1 MEIDNNS
8 IGSSDSGEYARFERI
23 TLSSEN
29 LYESENKRLSER
41 RSAVKPFVPRKT
53 SINDNMFNDYN
64 EVEIKH
70 NRCLYKLFCCFK

>member
-1 MEIDNNS
+1 MEIDNDS
-8 IGSSDSGEYARFERI
+8 IGSSDSGEYAKFERI

-53 SINDNMFNDYN
+53 SINETILQED
-64 EVEIKH
+64 EVKIKH
-70 NRCLYKLFCCFK
+70 KNWFNKLFCCFK

>member
-1 MEIDNNS
+1 MEIDDNS

-23 TLSSEN
+23 TLNSESSRE
-29 LYESENKRLSER
+29 LENKRLSER

-53 SINDNMFNDYN
+53 TITDNMFDDYN

-70 NRCLYKLFCCFK
+70 NNCLYKLFCCFK